1 MQGNLPK
8 ALHGFELVTI
18 GAIRLIEGMIQCE
31 WPDEIRWREQH
42 RRVVVK
48 VKVAYVLEMVILI
61 DLQVWH
67 TKAFDMRSMNVR
79 VLVDVQALLFD
90 LALPVFVGPLTPV
103 VLLVAVRQRASST
116 EGEGDR
122 RTASKWHSLVARRG
136 HGDFILIVEET
147 LSETILGVVVVDEEC
162 RGYRTSIGISMCRI
176 ENRSNRIECL
186 SIEIAHESQQNLEV
200 TARLACQRHEAQ
212 QCVYQLR

>member
-1 MQGNLPK
+1 MQWNLPK
-8 ALHGFELVTI
+8 TLHGFELVTI

-42 RRVVVK
+42 RRVVVE

-61 DLQVWH
+61 DLQVRH

-116 EGEGDR
+116 EGER
-122 RTASKWHSLVARRG
+122 RRASESNSLVARRG

-147 LSETILGVVVVDEEC
+147 LSETVLGVVVVDEEC
-162 RGYRTSIGISMCRI
+162 RGYRTSIGISMRRI

-200 TARLACQRHEAQ
+200 TARLACQRHDA
-212 QCVYQLR
+212 CRVFTS